1 MSDFVKLPVTRD
13 ICVDY
18 LVTVHYF
25 EYSKDFAF
33 DTEEHDFWEL
43 VYMDKGEGTVLSDD
57 VRYSL
62 RQGELFIHKP
72 GESHAAIANG
82 VVAPNMVIVSFGCD
96 SPVMD
101 FFRHNQ
107 RLTVNDTERAIL
119 SDLIR
124 ESQRTFSTPLDDPY
138 TKGLEIA
145 EDAPVGGV
153 QTVVN
158 LLEQLLIRLYRRL
171 NANDEKDV
179 RLHSSVRLRVEN
191 EIVQRIIDYMRENIG
206 NSLSFTQVCH
216 FSAQSSTTLKTM
228 FKSATGLG
236 VMEYYRLLKIDE
248 AKRMM
253 REGSRNITQIADRLG
268 YTSVH
273 YFSRHFKQVTGM
285 NASEYLL
292 SIQAK

>member
-1 MSDFVKLPVTRD
+1 MSEFIKLPVTRD
-13 ICVDY
+13 IAVDY

-33 DTEEHDFWEL
+33 DCEQHDFWEL
-43 VYMDKGEGTVLSDD
+43 VYMDKGEGTILSDD

-62 RQGELFIHKP
+62 RQGEMFLHKP
-72 GESHAAIANG
+72 NESHAAFANG
-82 VVAPNMVIVSFGCD
+82 VVAPNMVILSFGSQ
-96 SPVMD
+96 SPAMD
-101 FFRHNQ
+101 FFKQNQ
-107 RLTVNDTERAIL
+107 RLTVNDAERALL

-138 TKGLEIA
+138 TLGLEVA

-158 LLEQLLIRLYRRL
+158 LLEQLLVRLYRRL
-171 NANDEKDV
+171 NASDEKEV

-191 EIVQRIIDYMRENIG
+191 ETVQRIIDYMRENIG
-206 NSLSFTQVCH
+206 NNLSFTQVCH

>member
-1 MSDFVKLPVTRD
+1 MSDFIKLPVVRD

-25 EYSKDFAF
+25 EYSKDFQF

-43 VYMDKGEGTVLSDD
+43 VYMDKGEGTVLSDG

-72 GESHAAIANG
+72 GESHASIANG
-82 VVAPNMVIVSFGCD
+82 VVAPNMVIVSFGCE

-101 FFRHNQ
+101 FFKENQ
-107 RLTVNDTERAIL
+107 RLTVNDTERSII
-119 SDLIR
+119 SELIR
-124 ESQRTFSTPLDDPY
+124 ESQRTFSTPLGDPY
-138 TKGLEIA
+138 TKGLELA
-145 EDAPVGGV
+145 EDAPIGGV
-153 QTVVN
+153 QTVFY

-171 NANDEKDV
+171 NANEKDV

-191 EIVQRIIDYMRENIG
+191 EIVQRIIDYMRANIG
-206 NSLSFTQVCH
+206 NGLTFTQVCH

-228 FKSATGLG
+228 FKAATGLG

>member
-1 MSDFVKLPVTRD
+1 MSDFVKLPVRRD
-13 ICVDY
+13 IQVDY

-25 EYSKDFAF
+25 EYSKDFEF
-33 DTEEHDFWEL
+33 DPERHDFWEL
-43 VYMDKGEGTVLSDD
+43 VYMDKGEGTVFSDD

-72 GESHAAIANG
+72 NELHATYANG
-82 VVAPNMVIVSFGCD
+82 VVAPNIVIVSFGCD

-101 FFRHNQ
+101 FFKSNQ
-107 RLTVNDTERAIL
+107 RLTVNDAERAIL
-119 SDLIR
+119 ADIVR
-124 ESQRTFSTPLDDPY
+124 ESQRTFSTPLGDPY
-138 TKGLEIA
+138 TKGLEVA
-145 EDAPVGGV
+145 EDAPVGGE
-153 QTVVN
+153 QSVVN
-158 LLEQLLIRLYRRL
+158 LLEQLLVRLHRRL
-171 NANDEKDV
+171 NADERDV

-206 NSLSFTQVCH
+206 NSLSFAQVCH

-228 FKSATGLG
+228 FKSSTGLG

-253 REGSRNITQIADRLG
+253 REGSRNITQIADQLG

>member
-1 MSDFVKLPVTRD
+1 MSEFIKLPVDRD
-13 ICVDY
+13 IQIDY

-33 DTEEHDFWEL
+33 DCEQHDFWEL
-43 VYMDKGEGTVLSDD
+43 VYMDKGEGTILSDD

-62 RQGELFIHKP
+62 RQGEMFFHKP
-72 GESHAAIANG
+72 NESHAAFANG
-82 VVAPNMVIVSFGCD
+82 VVAPNMVILTFGCN
-96 SPVMD
+96 SPAMD
-101 FFRHNQ
+101 FFKQNQ
-107 RLTVNDTERAIL
+107 RLTVNDAERALL

-124 ESQRTFSTPLDDPY
+124 ESQRTFSTPLGDPY

-145 EDAPVGGV
+145 EGAPVGGV

-158 LLEQLLIRLYRRL
+158 LLEQLLVRLYRRL
-171 NANDEKDV
+171 NTTEDKEV

-191 EIVQRIIDYMRENIG
+191 EIVQRIIDFMRENIG
-206 NSLSFTQVCH
+206 NNLSFAQVCH

-253 REGSRNITQIADRLG
+253 REGSRNITQIADCLG

-292 SIQAK
+292 SIQAR